1 MTSDNKWLT
10 YKQAMDYLQI
20 RSYTTLY
27 KFIDDGLKVS
37 EIGKVKR
44 ISTTAIDEFM
54 NEHTV

>member
-1 MTSDNKWLT
+1 MTSNNKWLT

-27 KFIDDGLKVS
+27 KFIADGLKVS

-44 ISTTAIDEFM
+44 ISTEALDEFM
-54 NEHTV
+54 NEHTI